1 MNADFT
7 IYLRQKPAELN
18 SAVKQQ
24 HIDDS
29 SGIVDVL
36 RTLETKQGQYSEMAI
51 ESPEGLSVFRLVVDP
66 ITEKLYSTSPDEV
79 QFIQDKKAEGF
90 SLLESIQLLLD
101 QQNIAA

>member
-1 MNADFT
+1 YRVARKHGGSFMSLTQKISDYFKSETSKAALMNADFT

-36 RTLETKQGQYSEMAI
+36 RTLETKQGQY
-51 ESPEGLSVFRLVVDP
+51 
-66 ITEKLYSTSPDEV
+66 
-79 QFIQDKKAEGF
+79 
-90 SLLESIQLLLD
+90 
-101 QQNIAA
+101 